1 MKITRLT
8 LVHFET
14 FLIVKTTLIVA
25 LNFQMKFKVVPT
37 SEPAVFIALFQP
49 HDINQ

>member
-1 MKITRLT
+1 VIDVNMKITRLT

-37 SEPAVFIALFQP
+37 SDNLQCS
-49 HDINQ
+49 